1 MVMLVFRG
9 WPAESD
15 SFLVPGH
22 GRLRL
27 KQSNCRQR
35 MADDNVA
42 SGRESMEGKGGKVGG
57 RKKQGGKGDKG
68 GGRKEE
74 TKRKGDKGGK
84 RKKDETRR
92 ERRQRM
98 KEEEGGGWKKRT
110 RRQGRM
116 NGKRE
121 RKEEKRE
128 DPKRSRPRR
137 VVVPGFGGVGS
148 RKGRAPRSGRTAG
161 AGTTTRHLH
170 LDASHHPPR
179 ERQDKRAMMPSWRQ
193 LIQSRLTLK
202 TRQQPEN
209 A

>member
-1 MVMLVFRG
+1 
-9 WPAESD
+9 
-15 SFLVPGH
+15 
-22 GRLRL
+22 
-27 KQSNCRQR
+27 

-42 SGRESMEGKGGKVGG
+42 RGRESMEGKGGKVGG
-57 RKKQGGKGDKG
+57 RKKQGGKGDK
-68 GGRKEE
+68 
-74 TKRKGDKGGK
+74 
-84 RKKDETRR
+84 
-92 ERRQRM
+92 
-98 KEEEGGGWKKRT
+98 GGGWKKRT

-179 ERQDKRAMMPSWRQ
+179 ERQGKRAMMPSWRQ
-193 LIQSRLTLK
+193 LIQSRLTWK
-202 TRQQPEN
+202 TRQQPKN